1 MKSLLMRQRR
11 SAHKRAHKAV
21 VTLNLV
27 SLTDFFTILLVFL
40 LVHTSAPELLERSAS
55 LVPPDSVS
63 SQLPEKRLL
72 ITVNRDVMTVEGRS
86 VARVADLAASE
97 GVIVPLAAALANEG
111 AKLSAKEGAMPDG
124 GREVTIM
131 GDREIPYA
139 LLKRIMLTCQEN
151 DFAKISLA
159 VNKLEV
165 KPSDADVASQR
176 LIASAVA
183 GGTP

>member
-40 LVHTSAPELLERSAS
+40 LVHTSAPELLERSS
-55 LVPPDSVS
+55 TLVPPDSTS
-63 SQLPEKRLL
+63 TQLPEKRLL
-72 ITVNRDVMTVEGRS
+72 ITVNRDLMTVEGKA
-86 VARVADLAASE
+86 VARVAELASSDGA
-97 GVIVPLAAALANEG
+97 IAPLAAALANEG
-111 AKLSAKEGAMPDG
+111 AKQSVLPEG

-131 GDREIPYA
+131 GDRELPYA

-165 KPSDADVASQR
+165 RPSDADVATRR
-176 LIASAVA
+176 LIASTVTGA
-183 GGTP
+183 TP